1 MLISLNWIRDF
12 VDLPADIDPHELAER
27 FTMTCAEVEEVRRI
41 EIGGR
46 ALIAAKITAVE
57 PLPDTR
63 DLYRVVLD
71 AGAGKPVET
80 ITAAPDLSVG
90 DLVVYAPVGA
100 HLKAVGDI
108 CEAHVAGRPSRG
120 MILSGDM
127 LGIEMAAGQAVFL
140 PLNTAPGQAIHTDLL
155 DDWLIEVDN
164 KSITHRPDLWGHYG
178 IARELAAVY
187 RLPLKAYPVVS
198 TDSLSDKS
206 LPEIP
211 IEIDDPQACPRYSG
225 LRMEG
230 VGAQPAPLWMQLRL
244 GHVGLRPIDCL
255 VDLTNY
261 IMLELGQPMHAFD
274 GDRIER
280 IEVALAEPGSTFTTL
295 DGFERRLPTQ
305 ALMIMCNREP
315 VALAGI
321 MGGLATEVSPRT
333 KSMLL
338 ESANFNAAIIR
349 RCATALGLRTDAS
362 ARFEKSLDPAN
373 TTLAIRRFIYLAREE
388 FPDLVLTSRLSDGY
402 PRPAPEG
409 QVEIDPEFVRRFM
422 GHPVSRGEI
431 TRILSALGFGV
442 TDRGGRTIV
451 QVPSWRATKDI
462 SIEADVIE
470 EIARYVGY
478 GNIEPR
484 LPQATVRCFEP
495 NARHEMEQNTLRV
508 FCGGLGFIEI
518 HRYLW
523 YDDTWLSKLGH
534 EPGECI
540 EVRNPIT
547 GHERRL
553 RHSLMPGMM
562 HTVDLN
568 RHHLDAFR
576 LIELGSVYPPGS
588 DVEEEY
594 RHVGLISARRQKGAE
609 DDLMLSL
616 KGAIESWAVQVLGVS
631 PAYVRSDRTDT
642 GCGRQPALPPWEH
655 THKSAAVL
663 LGGER
668 IGTASVLPL
677 EMRIR
682 IDEHLRA
689 WSVAWAELRLD
700 RIATAGPAAQKLAP
714 VPSRPQTD
722 LDFSALTD
730 ADRDYVEIAEA
741 VARFDHPL
749 LVNVTYVGSYA
760 GKSIPEDKRSLTFRT
775 RIGHP
780 DRTLVEDDLNS
791 FRRSFEGHLGECGL
805 ELRR

>member
-12 VDLPADIDPHELAER
+12 VDLPADVDPDALAER
-27 FTMTCAEVEEVRRI
+27 FTMTCAEVEEVKRI

-46 ALIAAKITAVE
+46 GLIAAGVTAVE

-71 AGAGKPVET
+71 AGTGEPIET
-80 ITAAPDLSVG
+80 ITAAPDLSAG

-100 HLKAVGDI
+100 FLKAVGDVG
-108 CEAHVAGRPSRG
+108 EAQVAGRTSRG

-127 LGIEMAAGQAVFL
+127 LGMEMAAGQAVFL
-140 PLNTAPGQAIHTDLL
+140 PPNTAPGRAIDTGPL

-178 IARELAAVY
+178 IARELAAIY
-187 RLPLKAYPVVS
+187 RLPLKQCPVVS
-198 TDSLSDKS
+198 LESLSDGA

-211 IEIDDPQACPRYSG
+211 IEIDDPEACPRYSG

-230 VGAQPAPLWMQLRL
+230 VRSQPSPLWIQLRL

-274 GDRIER
+274 GDKIDR
-280 IEVALAEPGSTFTTL
+280 IEVGPAEPGSMFTTL
-295 DGFERRLPTQ
+295 DGFERRLPPQ
-305 ALMIMCNREP
+305 ALMIMCNRKP
-315 VALAGI
+315 VALAGL
-321 MGGLATEVSPRT
+321 MGGLATEVSPHTR
-333 KSMLL
+333 SMLL

-373 TTLAIRRFIYLAREE
+373 TTLAIRRFIHLAREE
-388 FPDLVLTSRLSDGY
+388 FPELVLKSRLSDGY
-402 PRPAPEG
+402 PRPASEVR
-409 QVEIDPEFVRRFM
+409 VEIDPDFVRRFM
-422 GHPVSRGEI
+422 GHPVSRDEI
-431 TRILSALGFGV
+431 TRILTALGFGV
-442 TDRGGRTIV
+442 TDRGDGMTV
-451 QVPSWRATKDI
+451 QVPSWRATKDT
-462 SIEADVIE
+462 SIEADIIE

-478 GNIEPR
+478 DNIEPR

-508 FCGGLGFIEI
+508 FCGGLGFTEI
-518 HRYLW
+518 HRHLW
-523 YDDTWLSKLGH
+523 YDDTWLARLAH
-534 EPGECI
+534 EPGECV

-547 GHERRL
+547 EQERRL
-553 RHSLMPGMM
+553 RHTLMPGML
-562 HTVDLN
+562 HTLDLN

-588 DVEEEY
+588 DVEEEF
-594 RHVGLISARRQKGAE
+594 RHVGLISAIRRKAAE
-609 DDLMLSL
+609 DDLLLSL
-616 KGAIESWAVQVLGVS
+616 KGAIESWAVQILGVS
-631 PAYVRSDRTDT
+631 PAYARSDRADP
-642 GCGRQPALPPWEH
+642 GGGHRPAQPPWEH
-655 THKSAAVL
+655 AHKSAAVL
-663 LGGER
+663 LDGAR
-668 IGTASVLPL
+668 IGTVSVLPL
-677 EMRIR
+677 ELRIR

-700 RIATAGPAAQKLAP
+700 HVATATPAAQKLPP
-714 VPSRPQTD
+714 VPSHPQID

-760 GKSIPEDKRSLTFRT
+760 GKSIPEHKRSLTFRA

-780 DRTLVEDDLNS
+780 ERTLVDDDLSS
-791 FRRSFEGHLGECGL
+791 FRRSFEAHLGQCGL